1 MGLTYSTPQTDRA
14 TVNKMEN
21 VSKLAELNLN
31 ESEDLLDSLNIT
43 ELNRVN
49 IKEPLP
55 ILGGN
60 NSNYEEEE
68 EENLH
73 RNFKGGKYSNYEE
86 EEEENLNRNT
96 KFISSKNRFNKYD
109 LFKVIN
115 ELENKNKINKNL
127 RGGNIEEEELSKSIS
142 NEDAMEQVQKIIL
155 QELEKVSNKNMT
167 GGGDCGCN
175 GSKNNLEGGRKK
187 TVKKNQPEAKTKKT
201 KKTLKGGV
209 SSSEKIKLA
218 TSQSGSESSY
228 NSSSISSS
236 ISSSEEE
243 LSSNGNNEENEKS
256 EENGL
261 SIFPMNSS
269 DVNNSSSERKFRMLR
284 RRV

>member
-31 ESEDLLDSLNIT
+31 ESEDLLDTLNIT

-55 ILGGN
+55 IIGGN
-60 NSNYEEEE
+60 NSDFEDEED
-68 EENLH
+68 NFN
-73 RNFKGGKYSNYEE
+73 RNFKGGNNPNYEE
-86 EEEENLNRNT
+86 EDNLYRNT